1 MGVMSRR
8 VLPAC
13 GSICFFCPSL
23 RARSRQPVKRYKKLL
38 AEIFPRNQEI
48 EANDRKIGK
57 LCEYASKNALR
68 VPKISEYLEQ
78 RFYKDLRT
86 EHIGSAKVV
95 VCVYRKFLASCKEQ
109 MPLFACSLLGI
120 IRTLLEQ
127 THQEEMQILGCN
139 ALVDFV
145 NIQVESTYIFN
156 LEGLVPKLC
165 QLAQEVGDN
174 DRALRLR
181 AAGLQ
186 ALSAMVR
193 FMGEQSHIPMEF
205 DKIIAATLENFA
217 DIQIKHENGKL
228 DKQISRNACEQGG
241 MDTQVNGSSTVLLSE
256 DACSSMDLSI
266 VKQQLEPPL
275 VASKSP
281 SYWSKVCLHNM
292 AGLAKEAT
300 TIRRVLEPFFHNF
313 DSEDY
318 WSPDSGLAC
327 SVLMYM
333 QLLLEESGENSHMLL
348 SILVR
353 HLDHKNVVKQSLKQ
367 INIIN
372 IITRLAQFAKQH
384 ASVALTGA
392 ITELLRHLRKCIQFS
407 AEASSS
413 GSGVNKLNG
422 DLQSALEN
430 CIWHLSSK
438 IGDIGPVLDMMAVV
452 LENVQNNNTVARS
465 TILSVYRTA
474 QIVSS
479 LPNISYHKKT
489 FPDALFHQLLLAMG
503 HPDHE
508 TRVMAHRTF
517 STVLMPS
524 LMCPWSDQK
533 DLPLPYSRG
542 MSSLKSA
549 SKVNGGNFS
558 IPEDSEAKVVAMSNM
573 GDSPKVENDVKQS
586 HNRSHSF
593 KSTMTNGKM
602 ELASLRL
609 SSHQVSLLLSSI
621 WVQAACPENTP
632 ANFEAMAH
640 TFNTAL
646 LFTRS
651 KSSSHVALVRCFQLA
666 FSLRNVSLDKE
677 GGLRPSSRRS
687 LFIMASC
694 MLIFSARAGNLLELI
709 PILKSSLTDV
719 DPYLRL
725 VDDIRLKSVIRDS
738 VDGITYGSEED
749 DVIALKSL
757 SVITSDDQQ
766 LKETVILSLLS
777 KFEKLSEEELSDIR
791 TQLLQEFSPDESY
804 PLGVP
809 LFMETPQPCSP
820 LAMAEFQ
827 PFDEVSELGLLDDS
841 LLEASGSQ
849 SGRKTSISSNSLD
862 ILSVNQLLESVLE
875 TAQQVE
881 NLPVNTTH
889 VSYDQVKDQC
899 EALVLGKHQK
909 MLVLHSIKRPQNS
922 KAIVVSDDTEVNSS
936 TTAAM
941 ILEDLETSSNSK
953 GKELIRDNDPLY
965 PCSLEYGQQSFRLPP
980 ASPYDKFLKAAGC

>member
-48 EANDRKIGK
+48 VANDRKIGK
-57 LCEYASKNALR
+57 LCEYASKNPLR
-68 VPKISEYLEQ
+68 VPKITEYLEQ
-78 RFYKDLRT
+78 RFYKDLRN
-86 EHIGSAKVV
+86 EHVGSAKVV
-95 VCVYRKFLASCKEQ
+95 VCIYRKFLASCKEQ
-109 MPLFACSLLGI
+109 MPLFASSLLGI

-145 NIQVESTYIFN
+145 NIQGESTYIFN

-205 DKIIAATLENFA
+205 DKIIAATLENFV
-217 DIQIKHENGKL
+217 DENGKMERQTSH
-228 DKQISRNACEQGG
+228 DTRGQGG
-241 MDTQVNGSSTVLLSE
+241 TNTDINGSSMGPLNE
-256 DACSSMDLSI
+256 DAGSSMDLSI
-266 VKQQLEPPL
+266 MKQQLEAPL
-275 VASKSP
+275 IASKSP

-300 TIRRVLEPFFHNF
+300 TIRRVLEPFFHTF

-318 WSPDSGLAC
+318 WSADRGLAC

-333 QLLLEESGENSHMLL
+333 QLLLEESEENSHLL
-348 SILVR
+348 ISILVK
-353 HLDHKNVVKQSLKQ
+353 HLDHRNVVKQPLKQ
-367 INIIN
+367 INIIHV
-372 IITRLAQFAKQH
+372 ITRLTQFAKKH
-384 ASVALTGA
+384 PSVALTGA
-392 ITELLRHLRKCIQFS
+392 LTELLRHLRKCMQFS
-407 AEASSS
+407 AEASTS
-413 GSGVNKLNG
+413 GSGADKLNG

-452 LENVQNNNTVARS
+452 LESVQNNNSVARTRS
-465 TILSVYRTA
+465 TISSVYRTA
-474 QIVSS
+474 HIVSS
-479 LPNISYHKKT
+479 LPNIAYHKKT

-508 TRVMAHRTF
+508 TRIMAHRTF

-524 LMCPWSDQK
+524 LICPWSDQK
-533 DLPLPYSRG
+533 DLPLQKYWG
-542 MSSLKSA
+542 KA
-549 SKVNGGNFS
+549 TSKVNGESFS
-558 IPEDSEAKVVAMSNM
+558 IPEE
-573 GDSPKVENDVKQS
+573 GEGKVEAISKMQNIPIVGNDVKNS
-586 HNRSHSF
+586 HSRSHSF

-621 WVQAACPENTP
+621 WVQATCPENTP
-632 ANFEAMAH
+632 ANFEAMTH

-666 FSLRNVSLDKE
+666 FSLRNISLDKE

-687 LFIMASC
+687 LFVMASC
-694 MLIFSARAGNLLELI
+694 MLIFSARAGNVPELI
-709 PILKSSLTDV
+709 PIVKSSLTDV
-719 DPYLRL
+719 IVDPYLEL
-725 VDDIRLKSVIRDS
+725 VDDIRLKAVIRDS
-738 VDGITYGSEED
+738 VDKGRIYGSEDD
-749 DVIALKSL
+749 DVAALNTL
-757 SVITSDDQQ
+757 SVITSDDQL
-766 LKETVILSLLS
+766 LKDTVILNLTS
-777 KFEKLSEEELSDIR
+777 KFEKLSEDELSGIKK
-791 TQLLQEFSPDESY
+791 QLLQGFSPDESY

-809 LFMETPQPCSP
+809 LFMETPQSCSP
-820 LAMAEFQ
+820 LGGMDFE
-827 PFDEVSELGLLDDS
+827 PFDEVVEPLLDESFLD
-841 LLEASGSQ
+841 ASGSQ
-849 SGRKTSISSNSLD
+849 SGRKTSMSSNSLD

-875 TAQQVE
+875 TAQQVA
-881 NLPVNTTH
+881 NLPMYTAP

-899 EALVLGKHQK
+899 EALLLGKQQK
-909 MLVLHSIKRPQNS
+909 MLVLHSIKRPDNS
-922 KAIVVSDDTEVNSS
+922 KAIVLSNDFEIENSTVTS
-936 TTAAM
+936 M
-941 ILEDLETSSNSK
+941 ILEDSEDSPNSK
-953 GKELIRDNDPLY
+953 GKELIRDHDPLY
-965 PCSLEYGQQSFRLPP
+965 PCSLEYGHQSFRLPP

>member
-1 MGVMSRR
+1 
-8 VLPAC
+8 
-13 GSICFFCPSL
+13 
-23 RARSRQPVKRYKKLL
+23 
-38 AEIFPRNQEI
+38 
-48 EANDRKIGK
+48 
-57 LCEYASKNALR
+57 
-68 VPKISEYLEQ
+68 
-78 RFYKDLRT
+78 
-86 EHIGSAKVV
+86 
-95 VCVYRKFLASCKEQ
+95 
-109 MPLFACSLLGI
+109 
-120 IRTLLEQ
+120 
-127 THQEEMQILGCN
+127 MQILGCN

-165 QLAQEVGDN
+165 NLAQEVGEN

-193 FMGEQSHIPMEF
+193 FMGEQSHIPTDF
-205 DKIIAATLENFA
+205 DKIIAATLENFV
-217 DIQIKHENGKL
+217 DTQTKHENGKL
-228 DKQISRNACEQGG
+228 DKQISHKACGQGG
-241 MDTQVNGSSTVLLSE
+241 MDTEVNGSSTGPLGE
-256 DACSSMDLSI
+256 DACSTMDLSI

-300 TIRRVLEPFFHNF
+300 TIRRVLEPFFHTF

-318 WSPDSGLAC
+318 WSPDRGLAC

-333 QLLLEESGENSHMLL
+333 QLLLEESAGENSHLLL
-348 SILVR
+348 SILVK
-353 HLDHKNVVKQSLKQ
+353 HLDHKNTVKQPLKQ

-372 IITRLAQFAKQH
+372 VITRLAQFAKQQ

-392 ITELLRHLRKCIQFS
+392 LTELLRHLRKCMQFS

-413 GSGVNKLNG
+413 RSGVNKLNE

-430 CIWHLSSK
+430 CLWHLSSK

-452 LENVQNNNTVARS
+452 LENVQNNNAVARS
-465 TILSVYRTA
+465 TVLSVYRTA

-489 FPDALFHQLLLAMG
+489 YPDALFHQLLLAMG

-533 DLPLPYSRG
+533 DLPLKYSKG
-542 MSSLKSA
+542 LSSLKAA
-549 SKVNGGNFS
+549 SKVNGESFS
-558 IPEDSEAKVVAMSNM
+558 IPEESEAKLEAMGNM
-573 GDSPKVENDVKQS
+573 GDHSRVENDVKQS
-586 HNRSHSF
+586 HKRSHSF
-593 KSTMTNGKM
+593 RSTMTNGTM
-602 ELASLRL
+602 DLASLRL

-666 FSLRNVSLDKE
+666 LSLRNISLDKE
-677 GGLRPSSRRS
+677 GGIRPSGRRS

-694 MLIFSARAGNLLELI
+694 MLIFSARAGNLPELI
-709 PILKSSLTDV
+709 PVVKSTLTDVIV
-719 DPYLRL
+719 DPYLEL
-725 VDDIRLKSVIRDS
+725 VDDIRLKAVIRDS
-738 VDGITYGSEED
+738 VDGRKYGSEED
-749 DVIALKSL
+749 DVAALRSL
-757 SVITSDDQQ
+757 SVIIPDDQQ
-766 LKETVILSLLS
+766 LKETVIFSLMS
-777 KFEKLSEEELSDIR
+777 KFEKLSEDELSDIR
-791 TQLLQEFSPDESY
+791 KQLLQEFSPDESY

-809 LFMETPQPCSP
+809 LFMDTPQPCSP
-820 LAMAEFQ
+820 LAMVEFQ
-827 PFDEVSELGLLDDS
+827 PFDDEVAALGLFDDS
-841 LLEASGSQ
+841 LLDASGSQ

-881 NLPVNTTH
+881 KLPVYTTN
-889 VSYDQVKDQC
+889 VPYNQVKDQC
-899 EALVLGKHQK
+899 EALVMGKHQK
-909 MLVLHSIKRPQNS
+909 MLVLHSIKRQPNS
-922 KAIVVSDDTEVNSS
+922 KAIVVSNDTEIDSS

-941 ILEDLETSSNSK
+941 IWEELEASSISK

-965 PCSLEYGQQSFRLPP
+965 PCSLEYGHQSFRLPP
-980 ASPYDKFLKAAGC
+980 ASPYDKFLRAAGC